1 MLFGRATVK
10 KHNPKTVRLNVG
22 DSYPGCLVVSV
33 ARSGALYYAVE
44 GWWKALC
51 EGIQVGVDSAH
62 WNGNWSPVG

>member
-10 KHNPKTVRLNVG
+10 KHNPKTVRLNLG
-22 DSYPGCLVVSV
+22 DSYHGCLVVSV